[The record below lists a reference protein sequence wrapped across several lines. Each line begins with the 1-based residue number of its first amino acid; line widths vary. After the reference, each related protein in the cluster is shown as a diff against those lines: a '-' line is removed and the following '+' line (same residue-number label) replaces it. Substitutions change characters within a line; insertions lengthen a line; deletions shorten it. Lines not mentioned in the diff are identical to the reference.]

1 MSWGI
6 SFFLLVALLQVFGI
20 AALTNTED
28 FVALK
33 SLKDVWENV
42 PPNWDGADP
51 CGSGNGW
58 DGINCDANN
67 RVVTI
72 TLVSFNISG
81 QLSSDIKGLSEL
93 QILDL
98 SYNRGLTGAL
108 PSAIGNLKKLT
119 SLILVGCG
127 FSGPI
132 PPSIGSM
139 QELVYLSLNLN
150 NFVGEIPATIGNLPN
165 LYWLDL
171 ADNRLSGTIPVSTRT
186 TPGLDM
192 LFKTNHFHFG
202 NNRLSGEIPSQLFN
216 SNMTLIHLL
225 LEGNQL
231 TGRIPSSLALV
242 QSLEVIRL
250 DRNSLSGSVPNNL
263 NSLTTV
269 QELSLANNRLTGPFP
284 NLTGMNLL
292 HSVDLSN
299 NSFDATD
306 VPSWL
311 SSSTSLTTLIMDNT
325 GIHGQL
331 PVSLFSLPQ
340 LQTVELKNNRI
351 NGTLN
356 IGPSP
361 SSQLQRIDL
370 QNNFIDGYTERA
382 GYNASVQ
389 IVLVGNPICDE
400 GATQSYCRIPPQTNN
415 TTTYQTP
422 PENCTP
428 TSCNS
433 DRIQS
438 PTCRCAYPYSG
449 ALFFRAP
456 SFSSYGNATI
466 FESLRQKLMS
476 TFQTHR
482 QPVDSVSLSNPTR
495 NMENYLQLT
504 LQIFPAGQDHFNRTG
519 VSRIGFIMSNQTFKP
534 PPGFGPFYFNA
545 DTYPYF
551 AGPNEGS
558 NRPSNIHVI
567 IGAAVGASILLL
579 LLLIAGVYAFRQK
592 RRAETAAK
600 KSDPFASWHSN
611 SNSGAVPQLRG
622 ARSFSF
628 EEIKKCTDNFSDNNE
643 IGSGGYGKVYRG
655 TLPNG
660 QLVAIKRTKPGST
673 QGGVEFKNEIE
684 LLSRVHHKNVVCL
697 VGFCFDHGEFMLVY
711 EYITNGSLKDSLTGK
726 TGIRLDWTRRLRIA
740 IGAARGIQ
748 YLHELANPP
757 IIHRDIKSNNILLD
771 DRLNAK
777 VADFGLSK
785 PMGEPE
791 KGHITTQVKG
801 TMGYLDPEYYMT
813 QELTEKSDVYSFG
826 VLLFELLTSRSPI
839 VNGKYIVREVKELM
853 DKTKNLYNL
862 EPVLDPIVA
871 SNMAPGSVEKFVDL
885 ALRCV
890 QELGV
895 SRPTMNEVVKEIE
908 NIMELSGLNPHNES
922 ASTSSSYEGKMKEH
936 GHPYTYESLSSHNEV
951 FSPSI

>member
-1 MSWGI
+1 MSWGV
-6 SFFLLVALLQVFGI
+6 SFFLLVALLLQVFGV

-51 CGSGNGW
+51 CGNNGW

-81 QLSSDIKGLSEL
+81 QLSSDIKELSEL

-132 PPSIGSM
+132 PPSIGAM

-150 NFVGEIPATIGNLPN
+150 NFVGEIPASIGNLRN

-171 ADNRLSGTIPVSTRT
+171 ADNRLSGSIPVSTGT

-242 QSLEVIRL
+242 QSLEVLRL
-250 DRNSLSGSVPNNL
+250 DRNFLSGPVPNNL

-299 NSFDATD
+299 NSFDATE

-311 SSSTSLTTLIMDNT
+311 LSSTSLTTLIMDNA
-325 GIHGQL
+325 GIQGQL

-356 IGPSP
+356 IGPNRST
-361 SSQLQRIDL
+361 QLQRIDL
-370 QNNFIDGYTERA
+370 QNNFVDGYTERA

-400 GATQSYCRIPPQTNN
+400 GATQSYCTIPPQTNN

-449 ALFFRAP
+449 ALYFRAP
-456 SFSSYGNATI
+456 SFSSYGNATV
-466 FESLRQKLMS
+466 FESLRQRLMS
-476 TFQTHR
+476 TFQTHH

-519 VSRIGFIMSNQTFKP
+519 VSRIGFMMSNQTFKP

-558 NRPSNIHVI
+558 NRPSNMRVI

-579 LLLIAGVYAFRQK
+579 LLLIAGVYAIRQK

-600 KSDPFASWHSN
+600 KSDPFASWDSN

-643 IGSGGYGKVYRG
+643 VGSGGYGKVYRG

-684 LLSRVHHKNVVCL
+684 LLSRVHHKNVVSL
-697 VGFCFDHGEFMLVY
+697 VGFCFDH
-711 EYITNGSLKDSLTGK
+711 GK

-839 VNGKYIVREVKELM
+839 VNGKYIVREVKEMM
-853 DKTKNLYNL
+853 DKNKHLYNL
-862 EPVLDPIVA
+862 EPLLDPIVA

-936 GHPYTYESLSSHNEV
+936 GHPYTYESLSSHNEPY
-951 FSPSI
+951 SPSI